1 MKIRLDVIESS
12 INKIDDTPP
21 TVTGE
26 VLNFRGE
33 SYDLSQ
39 LPNGAEVEADLPFT
53 DKIKRSVDGELSASL
68 QYFYTTQTAEPM
80 QSTNWDDYTFMIE
93 NGECPCPI
101 KRKPDSEI
109 KLRNYLSSEGSM
121 VFEVNSETT
130 KRIVSTDLN
139 ALKGTIKFDY
149 AVIGMEFSVSGSNAS
164 LLVLKDE
171 LAKLYGELS

>member
-68 QYFYTTQTAEPM
+68 QYFYTTQTAEAH
-80 QSTNWDDYTFMIE
+80 QSTNINDYIFDVID
-93 NGECPCPI
+93 GECPCPI
-101 KRKPDSEI
+101 KRKPVEVSE
-109 KLRNYLSSEGSM
+109 
-121 VFEVNSETT
+121 
-130 KRIVSTDLN
+130 
-139 ALKGTIKFDY
+139 
-149 AVIGMEFSVSGSNAS
+149 
-164 LLVLKDE
+164 
-171 LAKLYGELS
+171 